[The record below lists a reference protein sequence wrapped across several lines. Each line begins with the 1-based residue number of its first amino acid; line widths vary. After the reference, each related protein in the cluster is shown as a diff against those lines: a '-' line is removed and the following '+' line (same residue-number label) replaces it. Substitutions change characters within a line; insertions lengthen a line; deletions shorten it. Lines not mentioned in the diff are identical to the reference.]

1 MFTVSPALDHSTEA
15 LDALSPEHR
24 QAIHLA
30 YYAGF
35 THNQVADLL
44 GVSVDVAQTRLSE
57 GLTHLREALR
67 IAA

>member
-1 MFTVSPALDHSTEA
+1 MFTPTINLDNATEA
-15 LDALSPEHR
+15 IDTLAPEYR

-35 THNQVADLL
+35 TNSQVADLL
-44 GVSVDVAQTRLSE
+44 GVTPAVADSRLSE

-67 IAA
+67 VAA

>member
-1 MFTVSPALDHSTEA
+1 MFTPTINLDNATDALDTLA
-15 LDALSPEHR
+15 PEYR

-35 THNQVADLL
+35 NNDQVADLL
-44 GVSVDVAQTRLSE
+44 GVSVDVADSRLSE

-67 IAA
+67 VAA